1 MGDRLALFEPTHG
14 SAPDIAGKG
23 MANPS
28 AAILSAA
35 MMLRHL
41 GSKAEAAK
49 LEAAMER
56 TLALGHRTRDAG
68 GRLGTEAFTKAYLEV
83 LGTL

>member
-1 MGDRLALFEPTHG
+1 
-14 SAPDIAGKG
+14 
-23 MANPS
+23 
-28 AAILSAA
+28 

-41 GSKAEAAK
+41 GSKNEAAK

-56 TLALGHRTRDAG
+56 TLALGNRTRDAG
-68 GRLGTEAFTKAYLEV
+68 GRLDTGAFTKAYLEV